1 MSGLRKYFCTGFSP
15 RFGYW
20 ITDAYECLNME
31 AARKRFLTQY
41 PTLKTVKVYPLR
53 TAAESME

>member
-1 MSGLRKYFCTGFSP
+1 
-15 RFGYW
+15 
-20 ITDAYECLNME
+20 ME

-41 PTLKTVKVYPLR
+41 PTLKTIKIYPLR